1 MGPRIVVAGWFGSGN
16 LGDELIL
23 RAIIRELREIGAEPA
38 AITSDAAHTWL
49 NHRIDSHTHRSPR
62 DHRRLAADLRRAD
75 GLVLTGGLIQN
86 ETSPWNLPHH
96 AGRLWA
102 AGGTPA
108 AAAGLGAG
116 RVNGRWGKLVAERM
130 MRKVSPVVVRDRD
143 SATRLGDLGVRDI
156 RVGADPV
163 LALQPDPVAAGNT
176 MCVILRPPNR
186 PGPGTAAAKARPPS
200 PERAQRTAEALDAAA
215 DQLGFTIRLVA
226 FHAGRDQAVHEEV
239 AKRLTVSAELIS
251 PGLDEVMTEVGRSR
265 LVVAMRYHGAVAALL
280 ADRPA
285 VLIDYSPKMR
295 SLAAEGGGWAP
306 LLDYRELAPDR
317 LRTAAEEAM
326 KRPERVA
333 AAREEAQSRLE
344 INRRALE
351 ELAACAGR

>member
-23 RAIIRELREIGAEPA
+23 RALIRELRELGAEPA

-251 PGLDEVMTEVGRSR
+251 PGLDEAVTEVGRSR

-317 LRTAAEEAM
+317 LRAAAEEAM
-326 KRPERVA
+326 KRPERTA

>member
-23 RAIIRELREIGAEPA
+23 RALIRELREIGAEPA

-130 MRKVSPVVVRDRD
+130 MRRVSPVAVRDRD
-143 SATRLGDLGVRDI
+143 SATRLGDLGVRNI

-176 MCVILRPPNR
+176 MCVILRSPNR

-239 AKRLTVSAELIS
+239 AKRLTVSAEMIS

-306 LLDYRELAPDR
+306 LLDYRELTPDR

-326 KRPERVA
+326 KRPERAA

>member
-1 MGPRIVVAGWFGSGN
+1 M
-16 LGDELIL
+16 GDELIL
-23 RAIIRELREIGAEPA
+23 RALIRDLREMGAEPA
-38 AITSDAAHTWL
+38 AITSDADHTWL
-49 NHRIDSHTHRSPR
+49 NHRIDSHLHRSPR
-62 DHRRLAADLRRAD
+62 DHRRLAAGLRRAD
-75 GLVLTGGLIQN
+75 GLALTGGLIQN
-86 ETSPWNLPHH
+86 ETSAWNLPYH

-108 AAAGLGAG
+108 AAVGLGAG
-116 RVNGRWGKLVAERM
+116 RVNGRWGRLVAERM
-130 MRKVSPVVVRDRD
+130 MRKAAPVVVRDRD
-143 SATRLGDLGVRDI
+143 SATRLSDLGVRNI

-163 LALQPDPVAAGNT
+163 LALEPDPVAAGNT

-215 DQLGFTIRLVA
+215 DDLGFTIRLVA
-226 FHAGRDQAVHEEV
+226 FHDGRDRAVHEEV
-239 AKRLTVSAELIS
+239 ARRLTVSAELVS
-251 PGLDEVMTEVGRSR
+251 PGLEEAVAEVGRSR
-265 LVVAMRYHGAVAALL
+265 LVIAMRYHGAVAALL
-280 ADRPA
+280 TDRPA

-306 LLDYRELAPDR
+306 LLDYRGLSPDR
-317 LRTAAEEAM
+317 LRMAVGEAM
-326 KRPERVA
+326 ARPERVA

-351 ELAACAGR
+351 ELAACAKR

>member
-239 AKRLTVSAELIS
+239 AKRLTVSAELLS
-251 PGLDEVMTEVGRSR
+251 PGLDEAMTEVGRSR

-326 KRPERVA
+326 KRPERAA

>member
-23 RAIIRELREIGAEPA
+23 RALIRELREIGAEPA

-251 PGLDEVMTEVGRSR
+251 PGLDEAVTEVGRSR

-317 LRTAAEEAM
+317 LRAAAEEAM
-326 KRPERVA
+326 KRPERTA

>member
-326 KRPERVA
+326 KRPERA
-333 AAREEAQSRLE
+333 ADAREEAQSRLE

>member
-23 RAIIRELREIGAEPA
+23 RALIRELRELGAEPA
-38 AITSDAAHTWL
+38 AVTSDAAHTWL

-251 PGLDEVMTEVGRSR
+251 PGLDEAVTEVGRSR

-306 LLDYRELAPDR
+306 LLDYRELGPDR
-317 LRTAAEEAM
+317 LRAAAEEAM
-326 KRPERVA
+326 KRPERTA

>member
-23 RAIIRELREIGAEPA
+23 RALIRELREIGAEPA

-130 MRKVSPVVVRDRD
+130 MRRVSPVAVRDRD
-143 SATRLGDLGVRDI
+143 SATRLGDLGVRNI

-176 MCVILRPPNR
+176 MCVILRSPNR

-239 AKRLTVSAELIS
+239 AKRLTVSAEMIS

-326 KRPERVA
+326 KRPERAA